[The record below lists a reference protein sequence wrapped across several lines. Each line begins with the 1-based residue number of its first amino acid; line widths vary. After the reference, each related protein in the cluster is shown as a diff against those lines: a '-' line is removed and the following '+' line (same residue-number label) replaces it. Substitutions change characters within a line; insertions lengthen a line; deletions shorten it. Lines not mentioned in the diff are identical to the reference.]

1 VSSPKSKALSDHLP
15 VGRAAELKNERKKGN
30 RIMDSKK
37 TKKNESKKT
46 GKVSASMKAKMK
58 EASKKAAAELKAKT
72 NSAAAQDEKAPESA
86 YTVEGPYSASGHFLF
101 SIPSQH
107 TGDDDY
113 EHLVIAKNAEV
124 ACKLLA
130 DARITEKQPELTGD
144 ARAQL
149 LVIATKNYLS
159 RSPVKIESRNEP
171 EGVLAINHHKLGIS
185 SPEVN

>member
-1 VSSPKSKALSDHLP
+1 
-15 VGRAAELKNERKKGN
+15 
-30 RIMDSKK
+30 MDSKK
-37 TKKNESKKT
+37 TKKNGSKKT
-46 GKVSASMKAKMK
+46 GKVSASMKVKMK
-58 EASKKAAAELKAKT
+58 EASKKAAAELKAKAKAKT
-72 NSAAAQDEKAPESA
+72 NGAAAQDEKAPEGA

-107 TGDDDY
+107 TGDNDY
-113 EHLVIAKNAEV
+113 EHLVIAKNAEG

-130 DARITEKQPELTGD
+130 DARITEKQPELAGD

-159 RSPVKIESRNEP
+159 RSPVKIEPRNEP